1 MVVLGTGY
9 PGTTYAACVAELG
22 HEVIGVDVDT
32 SKPAKLE
39 AGEIPCYEPR
49 LGEVLLRN
57 TISGRLRFSSSYRE
71 AADFADVY
79 FVTVGTSQKRGDRRT
94 GSMECIAARAF
105 PMLFADHAEAPPRRG
120 RAPALRRRSALR
132 CGAELARGRL
142 GSGRTELAYGA
153 ASRAVALFTAPGS
166 TPDAS
171 PAKPGRRMPGTDIPI
186 VSPREL
192 LAAEPDR
199 VLLTLPDLLPGV
211 SARFP
216 EHAGGWTVDGLLAE
230 SIASQGGNDECKH
243 PAHCG

>member
-1 MVVLGTGY
+1 MSIPSSWQSLRRVRSHSTS
-9 PGTTYAACVAELG
+9 PGSARSYCVA
-22 HEVIGVDVDT
+22 
-32 SKPAKLE
+32 
-39 AGEIPCYEPR
+39 
-49 LGEVLLRN
+49 
-57 TISGRLRFSSSYRE
+57 ISGRLRFSSSYRE

-79 FVTVGTSQKRGDRRT
+79 FVTVGTAQKRGDCRT

-132 CGAELARGRL
+132 CGAELAQSRVR
-142 GSGRTELAYGA
+142 SGRTVLAYGA

-166 TPDAS
+166 TSDAS
-171 PAKPGRRMPGTDIPI
+171 PAMPGRRMPGTDIPI
-186 VSPREL
+186 VFPREL

-199 VLLTLPDLLPGV
+199 VLLTIPDLLPEV

-216 EHAGGWTVDGLLAE
+216 EHAGRWTVDGLLAE
-230 SIASQGGNDECKH
+230 SIARQGGNDEYKH